1 MSEYK
6 DILRKKAVA
15 LRYDINDVAPII
27 VASGMGHMAEKIVEI
42 AVENDVPVY
51 EDNSLATI
59 LTQLELGAE
68 IPQELYKAI
77 VEIYVFFL
85 KYSQGNT
92 QKAQEQPHQN
102 EEVLEEE
109 QN

>member
-15 LRYDINDVAPII
+15 LRYDTNDVAPII
-27 VASGMGHMAEKIVEI
+27 VATGMGHMAEKIVEI
-42 AVENDVPVY
+42 AVENEVPVY

-85 KYSQGNT
+85 KYSPGNT
-92 QKAQEQPHQN
+92 KKAQEQPHQS

-109 QN
+109 KD